1 MSTQDDS
8 AGLPDGE
15 VDESGAVAGDV
26 DSESVDTANAE
37 AADSGDTGTDETASP
52 AEEEELDP
60 VEEMRAALRRAP
72 GDWYVVHSYA
82 GYENKVKA
90 NLETRVQTLD
100 VEDYIFQVEVPT
112 EEVTEIKNGQRKQV
126 QRKVLPGYI
135 LVRMDLNDQSWGAVR
150 NTPGVTGFVG
160 ATSKPSPLTH
170 DEVIK
175 FLLPRVEPKQAAAG
189 GKTADAGADPARRRS
204 RSTSRSASRSPSWT
218 ARSPRSRPRSTRSTW
233 THRSSRC
240 WCPSSAAR
248 PQSSWRSARFP
259 RSRRNDEMPPK
270 KRKLSAIIKLQIK
283 AGAATPAPPVGPALG
298 QHGVNIMEFCKAYNA
313 ATQSQAGDVVPVEIS
328 VFEDRSFTFE
338 LKTPPAARLLLK
350 AAGVEKGSG
359 EPHKTKVAAIT
370 MDQVRQIAQTKMR
383 DLNANDIDAAAKIIA
398 GTARSMGITIKG

>member
-1 MSTQDDS
+1 VSTQHDS

-15 VDESGAVAGDV
+15 VIEVSETDEVTAEHEDESPDTESPAAESDDDTDLDT
-26 DSESVDTANAE
+26 DSD
-37 AADSGDTGTDETASP
+37 TDESDDDTVAAIAEET

-170 DEVIK
+170 DDVIK
-175 FLLPRVEPKQAAAG
+175 FLLPRVEPKQAAAS
-189 GKTADAGADPARRRS
+189 GKTADVASGSGGKAAVEVDFEVGESVTVMDGPFATLPA
-204 RSTSRSASRSPSWT
+204 TINEVNVDA
-218 ARSPRSRPRSTRSTW
+218 
-233 THRSSRC
+233 
-240 WCPSSAAR
+240 
-248 PQSSWRSARFP
+248 Q
-259 RSRRNDEMPPK
+259 
-270 KRKLSAIIKLQIK
+270 KLKVLVSIF
-283 AGAATPAPPVGPALG
+283 GRET
-298 QHGVNIMEFCKAYNA
+298 
-313 ATQSQAGDVVPVEIS
+313 PVELAFS
-328 VFEDRSFTFE
+328 
-338 LKTPPAARLLLK
+338 
-350 AAGVEKGSG
+350 
-359 EPHKTKVAAIT
+359 
-370 MDQVRQIAQTKMR
+370 QVS
-383 DLNANDIDAAAKIIA
+383 KI
-398 GTARSMGITIKG
+398 